1 MSCSEE
7 DDDNDNYRNM
17 QSEKLDEELN
27 DIEDLAVDVFLD
39 DVDQVN
45 AKRNNQSRNND
56 NNNNINNNNNN
67 NNHNNDGPAPKSAS
81 SADGSQPPPQGRGG
95 RTARSAWG
103 RLAFSASGLSPQN
116 GCRACSAAALGRG
129 RPHAQF

>member
-7 DDDNDNYRNM
+7 DDDNDNYQNM

-56 NNNNINNNNNN
+56 NNNNNNNNN
-67 NNHNNDGPAPKSAS
+67 GPFISTP
-81 SADGSQPPPQGRGG
+81 
-95 RTARSAWG
+95 
-103 RLAFSASGLSPQN
+103 SP
-116 GCRACSAAALGRG
+116 SK
-129 RPHAQF
+129 